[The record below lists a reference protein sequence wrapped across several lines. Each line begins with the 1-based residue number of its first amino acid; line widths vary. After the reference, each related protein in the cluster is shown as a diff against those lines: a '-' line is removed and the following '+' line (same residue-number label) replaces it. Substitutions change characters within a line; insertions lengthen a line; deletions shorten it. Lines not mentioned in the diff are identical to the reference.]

1 MGGAVQ
7 HIVSK
12 DYELTELDSMY
23 SKIKRITEIHRVQY
37 SVIPLPESVT
47 DTSHTGWR
55 LSLVEVQ

>member
-7 HIVSK
+7 HIASK
-12 DYELTELDSMY
+12 DYDLTELDAMY
-23 SKIKRITEIHRVQY
+23 SKIKRITEINRVQY

-55 LSLVEVQ
+55 LSWVEVQ